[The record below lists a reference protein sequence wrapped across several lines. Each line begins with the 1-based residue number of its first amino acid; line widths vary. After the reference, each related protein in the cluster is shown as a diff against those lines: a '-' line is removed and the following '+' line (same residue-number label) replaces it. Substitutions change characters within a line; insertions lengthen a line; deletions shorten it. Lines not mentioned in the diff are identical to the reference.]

1 MRSKKLAFRPRI
13 RDIIFKRNVL
23 STESKK
29 VKHVPHVL
37 GKGFP
42 LEGVGGKRGKW
53 NEAGTTV
60 A

>member
-1 MRSKKLAFRPRI
+1 MRSKKLVFRPRI
-13 RDIIFKRNVL
+13 RDIIFKRNLL
-23 STESKK
+23 STEGKK

-37 GKGFP
+37 GKGFS
-42 LEGVGGKRGKW
+42 LERVGGERGKW